1 MHRNSSKLVPLALIS
16 ALGLGIAL
24 IPALAKS
31 IQSGKGN
38 TAASH
43 LIHGI
48 NAQHTRALNADESV
62 RRAPTFAA
70 PNPNSP
76 RLAGDSNGYNA
87 DFYVY

>member
-31 IQSGKGN
+31 IQSGGN

-48 NAQHTRALNADESV
+48 KAQPTRALNADESV

-76 RLAGDSNGYNA
+76 MLAGDGHGYNA

>member
-16 ALGLGIAL
+16 ALGLGTAL

-48 NAQHTRALNADESV
+48 NAQLARSLNADVSL
-62 RRAPTFAA
+62 RRAPIFAA

-76 RLAGDSNGYNA
+76 MLAGDGHGYNA